1 MDGSESSIFCLH
13 KFIKSYFL
21 NNYILKNTV
30 MAKRQFFGIK
40 YPFSTNDYQNFFTDV
55 NMSEKDKIRSQIMHV
70 VFTPK
75 GQRIRNPE
83 FGTDLIK
90 YIFSPNDNQTWESV
104 KNEIVTSVQR
114 YVPSCVI
121 NNIRVVQSNDERA
134 EIFVRMDYS
143 VKQGNKITNDSIITQ
158 L

>member
-1 MDGSESSIFCLH
+1 
-13 KFIKSYFL
+13 
-21 NNYILKNTV
+21 
-30 MAKRQFFGIK
+30 MAKRQFFNIK
-40 YPFSTNDYQNFFTDV
+40 YPFTTNDYQNFFVDV
-55 NMSEKDKIRSQIMHV
+55 NMTEKDKIRSQIMHV
-70 VFTPK
+70 VFIPK

-90 YIFSPNDNQTWESV
+90 YIFSPNDAQSWEAV
-104 KNEIVTSVQR
+104 KNEIISSVQR
-114 YVPSCVI
+114 YVPGCVI
-121 NNIRVVQSNDERA
+121 NNIRVVQSDDERA